1 MSTTS
6 PILLLSRSPRTRP
19 SQPWAVSML
28 GVAMLASFLVG
39 TSVGRYWPHH
49 AAGDQWVACCF
60 LPPRTSTGTAT
71 ACAPG
76 WPRLGGAR
84 PGPARVLV
92 ERRGGMLYQFAGEPA
107 LIMFRS
113 ARPAVP
119 LTWADRTRW

>member
-6 PILLLSRSPRTRP
+6 PILLLSRSTMTRP

-49 AAGDQWVACCF
+49 AAGDQWVACSF

-76 WPRLGGAR
+76 WPRLGGPR
-84 PGPARVLV
+84 PGPAQRPAGLLV
-92 ERRGGMLYQFAGEPA
+92 ERLGGMLDQFAGDPA

-119 LTWADRTRW
+119 LTWA